1 MKTLGC
7 VRQEPL
13 PDTANSVCPRQL
25 GPIAHNHRQVL
36 QCMLQLAF
44 NNAVLCS
51 PREAI
56 KARDPRSGRTLTI
69 STTTP
74 GVQFY
79 SGNFIDGTQI
89 GKGGFAYQKHAGF
102 CLETQVGLHLPAN
115 DACSS

>member
-1 MKTLGC
+1 
-7 VRQEPL
+7 
-13 PDTANSVCPRQL
+13 
-25 GPIAHNHRQVL
+25 
-36 QCMLQLAF
+36 ML
-44 NNAVLCS
+44 LCS

-56 KARDPRSGRTLTI
+56 KARDPKSGRTLTI

-102 CLETQVGLHLPAN
+102 CLETQVCVQSVAKTRIHNRVHLQQTLCFRVHCN
-115 DACSS
+115 RR